1 MPKLKNS
8 LNYSART
15 IRSRR
20 TLNKYNNKTMNR
32 EYVFPLI
39 VGVILGALVMIFWQF
54 NARLNN
60 ISTGVVQ
67 LDKAT
72 VQNTK
77 TVGNIVN
84 FINKS
89 TKGNTPTGSTSK
101 K

>member
-1 MPKLKNS
+1 MLGKRS
-8 LNYSART
+8 NYSTRT
-15 IRSRR
+15 ISSRR
-20 TLNKYNNKTMNR
+20 TLNKTNYKFMNR

-54 NARLNN
+54 NARLVN
-60 ISTGVVQ
+60 ISVGVGQ

-77 TVGNIVN
+77 TIGSIVN

-89 TKGNTPTGSTSK
+89 NKGNAPSGTTTK

>member
-1 MPKLKNS
+1 M
-8 LNYSART
+8 LNNTKHSTRV
-15 IRSRR
+15 ISSRR
-20 TLNKYNNKTMNR
+20 TFNKYNNKTMNR

-54 NARLNN
+54 NARLAN
-60 ISTGVVQ
+60 ISAGVVQ
-67 LDKAT
+67 LDQAT
-72 VQNTK
+72 VRNTK

-89 TKGNTPTGSTSK
+89 TKGNTPVSAGTTSK